1 MDGVDYQTFLTLPEK
16 QDGVLYR
23 IAMIGEA
30 LGATDVELRKA
41 HPEIPW
47 KEIVGMRNILVHDYG
62 NIDLRRVWDTINDDL
77 KTLQERLLNIAK
89 ALSKEA

>member
-1 MDGVDYQTFLTLPEK
+1 MEGIDYQTFLTLPEK

-30 LGATDVELRKA
+30 LVGTSVEFREA

-47 KEIVGMRNILVHDYG
+47 KEIIGTRNVLVHDYG
-62 NIDLRRVWDTINDDL
+62 NIDLQRVWDTVNTDL
-77 KTLQERLLNIAK
+77 VALKEQLL
-89 ALSKEA
+89 ALLKILS